1 MADKNW
7 GFKIYCECGAKYYSL
22 NKKDKINCPVC
33 TTEYIPDDLSSRV
46 VIASSV
52 KVEPKKKLEEFDNI
66 DESTEDD
73 SDDIISLDDQKEL
86 EESDEMAKPD

>member
-33 TTEYIPDDLSSRV
+33 SAEYVPDDLNSRAALATP
-46 VIASSV
+46 I
-52 KVEPKKKLEEFDNI
+52 KIEPKKKLEDIENI
-66 DESTEDD
+66 DDSVQDE

-86 EESDEMAKPD
+86 EEPNEDFKPD

>member
-33 TTEYIPDDLSSRV
+33 SAEYIPDDLNSRATMV
-46 VIASSV
+46 SPV
-52 KVEPKKKLEEFDNI
+52 KAESKKKVDEIENI
-66 DESTEDD
+66 DDTVHDD

-86 EESDEMAKPD
+86 EESNEDFKPD

>member
-7 GFKIYCECGAKYYSL
+7 GFKIYCECGARYYSL

-33 TTEYIPDDLSSRV
+33 SAEYIPDDLNSRATMV
-46 VIASSV
+46 SPV
-52 KVEPKKKLEEFDNI
+52 KAESKKKVDEIENI
-66 DESTEDD
+66 DDTVHDD

-86 EESDEMAKPD
+86 EESNEDFKPD